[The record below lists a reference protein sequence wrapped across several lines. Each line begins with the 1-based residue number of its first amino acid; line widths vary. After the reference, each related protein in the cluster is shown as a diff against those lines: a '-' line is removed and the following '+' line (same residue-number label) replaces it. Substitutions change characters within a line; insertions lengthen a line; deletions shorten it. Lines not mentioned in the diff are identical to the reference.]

1 MKPTGTVTF
10 LFTDIE
16 GSTRLSQ
23 EFPDSYHAAFE
34 RHNEILQKAVEY
46 NNGFVFKTA
55 GDAFCCA
62 FQKAEDAVK
71 AAVDIQKS
79 LSSENLTNPVIR
91 VRFGIHTGNSEWNG
105 TDYMGYVTL
114 ARSARVMSAANA
126 EQIIISNNTYELCRD
141 KYDALKE
148 KDVTF
153 RDLGERRLKDLTQPM
168 KLYQVLASGIPSE
181 FPPLNTLDA
190 RPNNLPEQLTSFIGR
205 FEEINKIKELLNQTR
220 LLTLTGS
227 GGSGKTRLAIQVA
240 GDVIDDYSNG
250 VWFIEL
256 ASLSEGSL
264 LPPAI
269 AKEFGLKEEPD
280 RSPEQT
286 LREYLKDKEMLIILD
301 NCEHLIA
308 PCAELT
314 ESLLSNCPGLKI
326 IATSREYL
334 RCHGEQT
341 HRVSSLECPDPK
353 LKTTPEKLSQ
363 YEAVRLFIER
373 ALAVNSAFRVNN
385 SNAAALAEICY
396 QLDGIPL
403 AIELAAARTKILNI
417 EKIHERLNDRFRL
430 LTGGKRTALPRQQT
444 LSALIDWSYD
454 LLSEEEKI
462 MWNRLS
468 IFSGGWKMEAA
479 EEICPDE
486 MISKHDVMDIISSLT
501 EKSIIIYNE
510 VKARF
515 SMLESIRQYGEEK
528 NNEKRET
535 EKLPD
540 KHLHYYLKLAE
551 SANKKIREP
560 ESLQILDS
568 ESGNIEKSFKLA
580 VENNYTEFGLRLA
593 FAMGKYWQLRGYLSD
608 GIRRFESVLPE
619 KPEIKDS
626 IYCKVICQLGN
637 FARLKG
643 DVDRARKL
651 IEESLQISRDMG
663 DRSGIK
669 DTLVRLGILEYD
681 QGRFEEAAKSYEESL
696 AINRE
701 SGDKLSIA
709 ILLNNLGN
717 VYSNQGDY
725 SRAFK
730 LYEESLATRREYGD
744 VLGSAICL
752 NNLGII
758 AYEQGEYEKAEDLL
772 QESLKFRYQMGDRQ
786 GIAITLMNL
795 GNTSYNQ
802 GEYKKAYGLYKESLE
817 ISLEIDDKGCIA
829 DTLYYLGNVLLE
841 QNDPEQSLK
850 YFQDSL
856 VLSREIK
863 AKSQIAI
870 ALYGLG
876 RSSFLRNEFE
886 EAGKYYKESA
896 DLNIQSGNKK
906 DIALTLL
913 RYSEMLVKCGSY
925 GTVAKLFGF
934 INKKYFEQSKIKFP
948 LADRIIYEDS
958 ISKLKS
964 KLDPEE
970 FSKYFKEGERLS
982 IEEAVNIITNYKLQ
996 TGNY

>member
-1 MKPTGTVTF
+1 MKPTGEVTF

-16 GSTRLSQ
+16 GSTKLSQ
-23 EFPDSYHAAFE
+23 EFPDSYHDAQM
-34 RHNEILQKAVEY
+34 RHNEIIQKAVEY
-46 NNGFVFKTA
+46 NSGFVFKTV

-62 FQKAEDAVK
+62 FQNAEDAVK
-71 AAVDIQKS
+71 AAVDIQINLK
-79 LSSENLTNPVIR
+79 SENWDNLVIR
-91 VRFGIHTGNSEWNG
+91 VRIGIHSGKSEWNG

-126 EQIIISNNTYELCRD
+126 DQIIISNKTYELCRD
-141 KYDALKE
+141 KFDSVKE
-148 KDVTF
+148 KDIAF
-153 RDLGERRLKDLTQPM
+153 RDMGDRRLKDLTQPM
-168 KLYQVLASGIPSE
+168 NLYQVLASGIPAE
-181 FPPLNTLDA
+181 FPPLKTLDA

-240 GDVIDDYSNG
+240 GDVIDEYANG

-264 LPPAI
+264 LSPAI
-269 AKEFGLKEEPD
+269 AKEFGLKEEPN
-280 RSPEQT
+280 RRPEQT

-301 NCEHLIA
+301 NCEHLIG
-308 PCAELT
+308 PCAELA

-341 HRVSSLECPDPK
+341 HRVAPLECPDPK
-353 LKTTPEKLSQ
+353 EKTTPGKLSQ

-385 SNAAALAEICY
+385 SNAPALAEICY

-403 AIELAAARTKILNI
+403 AIELAAARIKIFNV

-430 LTGGKRTALPRQQT
+430 LSGGKRTALPRQQT
-444 LSALIDWSYD
+444 LTALIDWSYD

-462 MWNRLS
+462 MWSRLS

-479 EEICPDE
+479 EEICSDE
-486 MISKHDVMDIISSLT
+486 MISKHDVMDIINSLT

-515 SMLESIRQYGEEK
+515 AMLETIRQYGEEK
-528 NNEKRET
+528 NNEVKN
-535 EKLPD
+535 LSD

-551 SANKKIREP
+551 SANKKIRAL
-560 ESLQILDS
+560 ESLQILDN
-568 ESGNIEKSFKLA
+568 ESGNIEKSLNRA
-580 VENNYTEFGLRLA
+580 VENNYTEDGLRLA

-619 KPEIKDS
+619 NPETKDS
-626 IYCKVICQLGN
+626 IYCKVIGQLGN

-663 DRSGIK
+663 DKSGIK
-669 DTLVRLGILEYD
+669 ETLVRLGILEYD

-696 AINRE
+696 AMNRE

-725 SRAFK
+725 SRAVN
-730 LYEESLATRREYGD
+730 LYEESLATRREHGD

-758 AYEQGEYEKAEDLL
+758 AYEQGDYEKAEDLL
-772 QESLKFRYQMGDRQ
+772 QESLKFRNQMGDRQ

-802 GEYKKAYGLYKESLE
+802 GEYIKAYGIYKESLE
-817 ISLEIDDKGCIA
+817 ILREIDDKNCIA

-850 YFQDSL
+850 YFLDSL
-856 VLSREIK
+856 AISREIK
-863 AKSQIAI
+863 ANSQIAI
-870 ALYGLG
+870 ALFGLG
-876 RSSFLRNEFE
+876 KLAFIKNEYE
-886 EAGKYYKESA
+886 EAGKYYSESA
-896 DLNIQSGNKK
+896 DLNFQSGNKK

-913 RYSEMLVKCGSY
+913 RFAEMQVKCGIY
-925 GTVAKLFGF
+925 NTAAGLFGF
-934 INKKYFEQSKIKFP
+934 INKKYFEISKIKFP
-948 LADRIIYEDS
+948 LADRIIYDDLMS
-958 ISKLKS
+958 SLKS

-970 FSKYFKEGERLS
+970 FSKYFQEGEKMT
-982 IEEAVNIITNYKLQ
+982 IEETVNIITNYKLQ
-996 TGNY
+996 ITNG

>member
-1 MKPTGTVTF
+1 MKPTGDVTF

-16 GSTRLSQ
+16 GSTKLSQ
-23 EFPDSYHAAFE
+23 EFPDSYHNAQM
-34 RHNEILQKAVEY
+34 RHNEILQNAVEY
-46 NNGFVFKTA
+46 NNGFVFKTV

-71 AAVDIQKS
+71 AAVDIQIN
-79 LSSENLTNPVIR
+79 LSSEIWEKPVIR
-91 VRFGIHTGNSEWNG
+91 VRIGIHSGKSEWNG

-126 EQIIISNNTYELCRD
+126 EQIIISCNTFELCRD
-141 KYDALKE
+141 KFDAVKE
-148 KDVTF
+148 KYVTF
-153 RDLGERRLKDLTQPM
+153 RDMGERRLKDLTQPM
-168 KLYQVLASGIPSE
+168 KLYQVLASDIPAE

-205 FEEINKIKELLNQTR
+205 FEEINKIKGLLNQTR

-240 GDVIDDYSNG
+240 GDVIDEFANG

-264 LPPAI
+264 LPPAL
-269 AKEFGLKEEPD
+269 AKEFGLKEEPN
-280 RSPEQT
+280 RSPELT
-286 LREYLKDKEMLIILD
+286 LREYLKDKEILIILD
-301 NCEHLIA
+301 NCEHLIGS
-308 PCAELT
+308 CAELA

-353 LKTTPEKLSQ
+353 GKTTPEKISQ

-385 SNAAALAEICY
+385 INAPALAEICY

-403 AIELAAARTKILNI
+403 AIELAAARTKILNV

-444 LSALIDWSYD
+444 LTALIDWSYD
-454 LLSEEEKI
+454 LLLEEEKI

-479 EEICPDE
+479 EEICSDE
-486 MISKHDVMDIISSLT
+486 MISKHNVMDIINSLT

-510 VKARF
+510 MKARF
-515 SMLESIRQYGEEK
+515 AMLETIRQYGEEK
-528 NNEKRET
+528 NNEINKIS
-535 EKLPD
+535 D
-540 KHLHYYLKLAE
+540 KHLHYFLNLAE
-551 SANKKIREP
+551 SANKKIRSL
-560 ESLQILDS
+560 ESLQILDN
-568 ESGNIEKSFKLA
+568 ESGNIEKSLKWV
-580 VENNYTEFGLRLA
+580 VENNYTENGLRLA
-593 FAMGKYWQLRGYLSD
+593 FAMGKYWQLRGFLSD
-608 GIRRFESVLPE
+608 GIRRLESVLPE
-619 KPEIKDS
+619 NPETKDAV
-626 IYCKVICQLGN
+626 YCKVICQLGN

-651 IEESLQISRDMG
+651 IEESLRISRDMG
-663 DRSGIK
+663 DKSGIK

-696 AINRE
+696 VINRE

-725 SRAFK
+725 SRAFD
-730 LYEESLATRREYGD
+730 LYEESLATRRDYGD
-744 VLGSAICL
+744 ILGSAICL

-772 QESLKFRYQMGDRQ
+772 QESLKFRNQMGDKQ

-802 GEYKKAYGLYKESLE
+802 GEYLKAYGLYKESLE
-817 ISLEIDDKGCIA
+817 ISREIDDKGCIA

-841 QNDPEQSLK
+841 QNEIEQSLK
-850 YFQDSL
+850 YFIESL
-856 VLSREIK
+856 AISREIK
-863 AKSQIAI
+863 ANSQIAI

-876 RSSFLRNEFE
+876 RLAFIKNEYKE
-886 EAGKYYKESA
+886 SVKYYSESA
-896 DLNIQSGNKK
+896 DLNIQSGNIK

-913 RYSEMLVKCGSY
+913 RFAELQAKCGSN
-925 GTVAKLFGF
+925 GSVAKLFGF
-934 INKKYFEQSKIKFP
+934 INKKYFELSKIKFP
-948 LADRIIYEDS
+948 LSDRIIYDGLMS
-958 ISKLKS
+958 DLKS

-970 FSKYFKEGERLS
+970 FSKCFLEGEMLT
-982 IEEAVNIITNYKLQ
+982 IEEAVNLITDYRLQ
-996 TGNY
+996 MGS